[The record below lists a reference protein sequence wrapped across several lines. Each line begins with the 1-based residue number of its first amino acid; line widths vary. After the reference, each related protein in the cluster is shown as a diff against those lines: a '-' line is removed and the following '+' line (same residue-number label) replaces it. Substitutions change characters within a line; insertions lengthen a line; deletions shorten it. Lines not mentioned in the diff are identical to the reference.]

1 MTAANEHLKLSPDQQ
16 RFEDETLAFHRG
28 NGQDYMPWH
37 TILEHVSPDQRYLT
51 LSFGA
56 SREVQSGQ
64 ALLDE
69 VHRRVTTRSC
79 SYINEIQ
86 EVDAEYDLLP
96 QELYNTS
103 TNPDTGRTM
112 VDDHAHDV
120 WNVDHLMEGTD
131 DAVPFTKMYLG
142 DQGLEDV
149 IDRIIR
155 VNSIGETDPRLV
167 NQIRGQV
174 TEIFCRS
181 MSKRL
186 GDGSTHDTAVMFGAQ
201 RAGMGFRI
209 LYGLARIRD
218 AGVDLD
224 QHPEY
229 RSHQTF
235 FEMGLEPPD
244 HAQMA
249 DFIIGAFGEGRA
261 D

>member
-1 MTAANEHLKLSPDQQ
+1 MTAANDPLRLSPDQQ
-16 RFEDETLAFHRG
+16 RFEDETRAFHRG
-28 NGQDYMPWH
+28 NGQDYIPWQ
-37 TILEHVSPDQRYLT
+37 TILERVSPDRRYLT
-51 LSFGA
+51 QSFGA
-56 SREVQSGQ
+56 IRKVQSGQ
-64 ALLDE
+64 VLLDE

-86 EVDAEYDLLP
+86 EVAAEYDLLP
-96 QELYNTS
+96 QELFNAS

-112 VDDHAHDV
+112 VDDHAHNV
-120 WNVDHLMEGTD
+120 WNVDHLMEGPD
-131 DAVPFTKMYLG
+131 DAVPFTKTYLG

-155 VNSIGETDPRLV
+155 VNSIGESDPRLV
-167 NQIRGQV
+167 SQVRGQV
-174 TEIFCRS
+174 TEIFSRS
-181 MSKRL
+181 MSTRL
-186 GDGSTHDTAVMFGAQ
+186 GDGSTHNTALMFGAQ
-201 RAGMGFRI
+201 RAGMGFKI
-209 LYGLARIRD
+209 LYALARIQD

-229 RSHQTF
+229 RSRQTF

-249 DFIIGAFGEGRA
+249 DFIIRAFGEGQA